1 MIPMMTSISPS
12 PIERGGKM
20 KWKLAVSANWIRERV
35 SASIPIRHRRM
46 KLDEASAL
54 GDRIEHAPTADQV
67 RDQAGP
73 AGLVG
78 SADPRAGVAVE
89 VLVELQQVVPLRVG
103 LELLDRAVDRAAT
116 LGVGYPGRD
125 EAAGQVR
132 GN

>member
-1 MIPMMTSISPS
+1 MIPMMTSNNTR

-20 KWKLAVSANWIRERV
+20 KWKLAVSANWIRESV

-54 GDRIEHAPTADQV
+54 GDRIEHATTADEV

-78 SADPRAGVAVE
+78 GADASAGVAVE
-89 VLVELQQVVPLRVG
+89 VLVEQQQVMPLGVG
-103 LELLDRAVDRAAT
+103 LELLD
-116 LGVGYPGRD
+116 
-125 EAAGQVR
+125 
-132 GN
+132 